1 MSTTHQTTRKPLRKL
16 VLGAALALSALA
28 TSVPAAA
35 QTLIVSAAASL
46 TNAFKEINIL
56 FEQTNPGVKVD
67 MTTGGS
73 GTLLQQIAG
82 GAPADVFAS
91 ANQSTMD
98 RAQTQNLIDASTRRN
113 FVSNS
118 LVVIVPAQSKTNI
131 NNLAALRQSGIARIA
146 IGKTDNTVPVG
157 TYTKRVLEESG
168 DWNALSAKFIPGD
181 NVRQVLD
188 YVARGEVDA
197 GFVYAT
203 DAALMKERVRVV
215 LTPPT
220 SSPITYPIAVIAT
233 SKQARLAGQYVAF
246 VASNGEAR
254 AVLDKYG
261 FGKP

>member
-1 MSTTHQTTRKPLRKL
+1 MSIFKKPPVRKL
-16 VLGAALALSALA
+16 LIGAALSLVTLTAS
-28 TSVPAAA
+28 A

-46 TNAFKEINIL
+46 TNAFNEIKPL
-56 FEQTNPGVKVD
+56 FEQANPGVKVE
-67 MTTGGS
+67 MNYAGS
-73 GTLLQQIAG
+73 GSLLRQIEQ

-98 RAQTQNLIDASTRRN
+98 RGQKLIDASTRRN

-118 LVVIVPAQSKTNI
+118 LVVIVPAQSTINI
-131 NNLAALRQSGIARIA
+131 NNLAALRQPGIARIA

-168 DWNALSAKFIPGD
+168 DWTALSAKFIPGD

-203 DAALMKERVRVV
+203 DAALMKDRVRVV
-215 LTPPT
+215 LTPPVST
-220 SSPITYPIAVIAT
+220 PITYPIAVIAG
-233 SKQARLAGQYVAF
+233 SKQAKLAGQYVAF
-246 VASNGEAR
+246 VASNGAAR

>member
-1 MSTTHQTTRKPLRKL
+1 MSSIRQSMCKL
-16 VLGAALALSALA
+16 MLGAALGLFTLA
-28 TSVPAAA
+28 ASA
-35 QTLIVSAAASL
+35 QTLVVSAAASL
-46 TNAFKEINIL
+46 TNAFREINTM
-56 FEQTNPGVKVD
+56 FEQANPGVKVD

-98 RAQTQNLIDASTRRN
+98 RAQTQNLIDASSRRD

-118 LVVIVPAQSKTNI
+118 LVVIVPAQSRTTVA
-131 NNLAALRQSGIARIA
+131 NLAALRQPGIRRIA
-146 IGKTDNTVPVG
+146 IGKTDKTVPVG
-157 TYTKRVLEESG
+157 TYTKLVLEASN
-168 DWNALSAKFIPGD
+168 DWDALSTKFIPGD

-203 DAALMKERVRVV
+203 DAALMKDRVRIV

-220 SSPITYPIAVIAT
+220 PSPITYPIAVVAS
-233 SKQARLAGQYVAF
+233 SKQAALAGRYVSF
-246 VASNGEAR
+246 VGSTQAR